1 MASSSSSSWMITGCG
16 SSRATGWKER
26 CQTSRATKLYAMP
39 LRRDSERKILKA
51 ALLLES
57 ISSLKQFA
65 ESTRE
70 AEKRCA
76 KAGAVRVVRR
86 GCWFSFSFLS
96 YFCWQCA
103 PRVVWAVTVIPAVVV
118 RSFLGI
124 GAAEVD
130 GRPAAAGSVDSVV
143 VAGPAEAAEQAAVG
157 NKMRTHHFLRRLDH
171 NRVTQAIKK
180 AEGKSSGQ
188 IRVFIQRGKFEDD
201 ALPRAG
207 RRFLQLGMQKTRDRN
222 AVLIFVAP
230 RAHKYAVVGDVGVH
244 EKCGEEFWKKL
255 VHDMRAHF
263 KNQDFNRAIVLAI
276 SEVGKLLAA
285 HFPRTGDTINELPDE
300 IAQG

>member
-1 MASSSSSSWMITGCG
+1 M
-16 SSRATGWKER
+16 
-26 CQTSRATKLYAMP
+26 
-39 LRRDSERKILKA
+39 
-51 ALLLES
+51 
-57 ISSLKQFA
+57 
-65 ESTRE
+65 
-70 AEKRCA
+70 
-76 KAGAVRVVRR
+76 VVRR
-86 GCWFSFSFLS
+86 
-96 YFCWQCA
+96 Q
-103 PRVVWAVTVIPAVVV
+103 RVQWIQWWWRVQRRRRSKRQLVT
-118 RSFLGI
+118 
-124 GAAEVD
+124 
-130 GRPAAAGSVDSVV
+130 
-143 VAGPAEAAEQAAVG
+143 
-157 NKMRTHHFLRRLDH
+157 KMRTHHFLRRLDH

>member
-1 MASSSSSSWMITGCG
+1 
-16 SSRATGWKER
+16 
-26 CQTSRATKLYAMP
+26 
-39 LRRDSERKILKA
+39 
-51 ALLLES
+51 
-57 ISSLKQFA
+57 
-65 ESTRE
+65 
-70 AEKRCA
+70 
-76 KAGAVRVVRR
+76 
-86 GCWFSFSFLS
+86 
-96 YFCWQCA
+96 
-103 PRVVWAVTVIPAVVV
+103 
-118 RSFLGI
+118 
-124 GAAEVD
+124 
-130 GRPAAAGSVDSVV
+130 
-143 VAGPAEAAEQAAVG
+143 
-157 NKMRTHHFLRRLDH
+157 MRTHNFLSRLDH

-201 ALPRAG
+201 ALPRAE

-255 VHDMRAHF
+255 VHDMRSHF
-263 KNQDFNRAIVLAI
+263 KNQDFNRAITLAI
-276 SEVGKLLAA
+276 SEIGKLLAA